1 MALVLI
7 VFLVLLLLG
16 MPVAFAI
23 GISGFLFF
31 VQQPALPL
39 TMPVQLI
46 LSGTQSFSLLAI
58 PMFIFA
64 GNLLNNTGI
73 TSRLVQFA
81 SVLTGHMRGGLAQ
94 TSVVLST
101 LMGGVTGSAIA
112 DASME
117 ARILGPAMTKGG
129 YDRAYSAV
137 VHGFSSL
144 ITIAIPPGIGLV
156 LYGSI
161 GEVSI
166 GRLFAGGILPGLL
179 MAALFMIV
187 VSITSGKKGYL
198 PEREKRASAKEI
210 IPAFI
215 SSLWAIFFP
224 IFLLVALRFG
234 FLIPSEAGA
243 FASVY
248 ALAVGLIAYREL
260 TWKKFLSAVKYTIM
274 DVGMIM
280 LLIALS
286 SLVSYGMTWEMIP
299 QTLSQ
304 LLLGISE
311 NPYVITGLIVLMLLV
326 LGMFIDSTV
335 LILLLTSIL
344 VPVMKQIGMDLVHF
358 GVLMVITCAT
368 GLLTPPVG
376 LVMYSVCSVMGCSL
390 EDYIRECWPFLIA
403 MFILIALMLFF
414 PQIILFIPNLIFGKA

>member
-117 ARILGPAMTKGG
+117 ARILGPAMTKRG

-137 VHGFSSL
+137 VHGFTSL

-166 GRLFAGGILPGLL
+166 GRLFAGVFYP
-179 MAALFMIV
+179 
-187 VSITSGKKGYL
+187 
-198 PEREKRASAKEI
+198 
-210 IPAFI
+210 
-215 SSLWAIFFP
+215 
-224 IFLLVALRFG
+224 
-234 FLIPSEAGA
+234 
-243 FASVY
+243 
-248 ALAVGLIAYREL
+248 
-260 TWKKFLSAVKYTIM
+260 
-274 DVGMIM
+274 D
-280 LLIALS
+280 
-286 SLVSYGMTWEMIP
+286 
-299 QTLSQ
+299 
-304 LLLGISE
+304 
-311 NPYVITGLIVLMLLV
+311 
-326 LGMFIDSTV
+326 
-335 LILLLTSIL
+335 
-344 VPVMKQIGMDLVHF
+344 
-358 GVLMVITCAT
+358 C
-368 GLLTPPVG
+368 
-376 LVMYSVCSVMGCSL
+376 
-390 EDYIRECWPFLIA
+390 
-403 MFILIALMLFF
+403 
-414 PQIILFIPNLIFGKA
+414 